1 MIVAKF
7 GGTSVQDAACI
18 QRAVGIVGDRLE
30 QRPLVVVSAL
40 AGVTRQLLALGRQA
54 LAEAAAARREL
65 GAIGN
70 RHLAIL
76 GELDT
81 TPGERRWAE
90 ARSKALLAALQ
101 EQLDEIAGSGVYD
114 GAAQDGVIAFGE
126 RLSTTLFGAAAR
138 GAGLAADNV
147 DAAEVVVTDD
157 RFRSARPDRGE
168 IGRRAALRLRPLL
181 EAGRVPVVEGFIG
194 ATTAGQTTTM
204 GFEASDLTASLL
216 GAALGAAEVQ
226 IWTDV
231 PGMLTTGHPAIAAPR
246 RVPRLSFGEARE
258 LALFGAKVLHPD
270 TVEPAREH
278 GIPVRILNSRDPAGE
293 GTWIT
298 ASASGMAAVAASAS
312 RAAAV
317 AAGTAVA
324 VASVKSIAVTEDL
337 AAETAAAVRAALG
350 DGRVGA
356 AARGRAVVCL
366 VGEGIGA
373 VPGGGEEIV
382 GRIRRA
388 LAGMAAEPAAA
399 GTSNDRL
406 PLVMR
411 RELVAEAVARLHR
424 EFFAGA
430 D

>member
-7 GGTSVQDAACI
+7 GGTSVQDAECI
-18 QRAVGIVGDRLE
+18 QRAVGIVGDRLAR
-30 QRPLVVVSAL
+30 RPLVVVSAL

-54 LAEAAAARREL
+54 LAAAAAARREL

-81 TPGERRWAE
+81 TPGERRWGE
-90 ARSKALLAALQ
+90 ARSKALLAAL
-101 EQLDEIAGSGVYD
+101 ESRLDGIAGSGVYD

-168 IGRRAALRLRPLL
+168 IDRRAALRLRPLL

-194 ATTAGQTTTM
+194 ATTAGQSTTM

-216 GAALGAAEVQ
+216 GAALGAEEVQ

-270 TVEPAREH
+270 TVEPARER
-278 GIPVRILNSRDPAGE
+278 GIPVRILHSRDPAGE

-298 ASASGMAAVAASAS
+298 ARGAAAGAGGAAGA
-312 RAAAV
+312 AAAV
-317 AAGTAVA
+317 AT
-324 VASVKSIAVTEDL
+324 VKSIAVTEDL
-337 AAETAAAVRAALG
+337 AAATAAAVRAALG
-350 DGRVGA
+350 DGHVGA
-356 AARGRAVVCL
+356 AVSGRAVVCL

-373 VPGGGEEIV
+373 VRGGGEEIA

-388 LAGMAAEPAAA
+388 LAGMAAEPARA

-406 PLVMR
+406 PLVMP

-424 EFFAGA
+424 EFFG
-430 D
+430 DGG

>member
-1 MIVAKF
+1 
-7 GGTSVQDAACI
+7 
-18 QRAVGIVGDRLE
+18 
-30 QRPLVVVSAL
+30 
-40 AGVTRQLLALGRQA
+40 
-54 LAEAAAARREL
+54 
-65 GAIGN
+65 
-70 RHLAIL
+70 
-76 GELDT
+76 
-81 TPGERRWAE
+81 
-90 ARSKALLAALQ
+90 
-101 EQLDEIAGSGVYD
+101 
-114 GAAQDGVIAFGE
+114 
-126 RLSTTLFGAAAR
+126 
-138 GAGLAADNV
+138 
-147 DAAEVVVTDD
+147 VVTDG

-168 IGRRAALRLRPLL
+168 IDRRAALRLRPLL
-181 EAGRVPVVEGFIG
+181 EDGRVPVVEGFIG
-194 ATTAGQTTTM
+194 ATIAGQTTTM

-231 PGMLTTGHPAIAAPR
+231 PGMLTTGHPAVAAPR

-270 TVEPAREH
+270 TVEPARER

-298 ASASGMAAVAASAS
+298 ASASASGAAAGAAGA
-312 RAAAV
+312 AAAV
-317 AAGTAVA
+317 AI
-324 VASVKSIAVTEDL
+324 VKSIAVTEDL

-350 DGRVGA
+350 DGRVA
-356 AARGRAVVCL
+356 AAVSGRAVVCL

-373 VPGGGEEIV
+373 VPGVGQEIA
-382 GRIRRA
+382 GRIQRA

>member
-54 LAEAAAARREL
+54 LDEAAAARREL
-65 GAIGN
+65 CAIGN

-76 GELDT
+76 GDLDT
-81 TPGERRWAE
+81 TPDERRWAE

-101 EQLDEIAGSGVYD
+101 GQLDDIAGSGVYD

-168 IGRRAALRLRPLL
+168 IDRRAALRLRPLL

-270 TVEPAREH
+270 TVEPARER

-298 ASASGMAAVAASAS
+298 ASASASGAAAGAAGA
-312 RAAAV
+312 AAAV
-317 AAGTAVA
+317 AI
-324 VASVKSIAVTEDL
+324 VKSIAVTEDL

-356 AARGRAVVCL
+356 AVSGRAVVCL

-373 VPGGGEEIV
+373 VPGGGAEIA
-382 GRIRRA
+382 GRIQRA